1 MVNEIKIPKENY
13 KKVEEIRYLENQ
25 TEKQSNL
32 VRLATFL
39 GVPKVECCQYCKND
53 PAERKPRI
61 VHVDT
66 TREAMQLN
74 DREHRKMMGEARSA
88 ACNIL

>member
-39 GVPKVECCQYCKND
+39 GVPKVECCDYCKRD
-53 PAERKPRI
+53 PRRRDRM

-66 TREAMQLN
+66 TREAMQHAEI
-74 DREHRKMMGEARSA
+74 EHRTMMREARSEV
-88 ACNIL
+88 CNIL